1 MNGTTSV
8 RFTEQMKGYVSF
20 GESDYERGSRVGCES
35 DTRMMFH
42 LTIEVENLDL
52 FEADREHEAKAA
64 GWNVMP
70 SAAGCR
76 LRGVPS
82 TSSSMRKTPR
92 SSTCSTGFPSG
103 TASAIRSRSRASR

>member
-52 FEADREHEAKAA
+52 F
-64 GWNVMP
+64 
-70 SAAGCR
+70 
-76 LRGVPS
+76 
-82 TSSSMRKTPR
+82 
-92 SSTCSTGFPSG
+92 
-103 TASAIRSRSRASR
+103 